1 MMQSITLQERF
12 FEKCVRSN
20 KRLVFITN
28 RIEWNDDFDV
38 DFDNEIVDIVIFSIV
53 DVNSEDGEV

>member
-1 MMQSITLQERF
+1 M
-12 FEKCVRSN
+12 C
-20 KRLVFITN
+20 ITN

-38 DFDNEIVDIVIFSIV
+38 DFDNEIVDIVIFCIV